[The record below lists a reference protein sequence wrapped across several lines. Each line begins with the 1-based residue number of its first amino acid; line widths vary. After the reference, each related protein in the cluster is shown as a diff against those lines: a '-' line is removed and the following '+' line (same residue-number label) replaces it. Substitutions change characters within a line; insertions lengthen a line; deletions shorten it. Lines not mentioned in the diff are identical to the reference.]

1 MAASPSAQGLL
12 TTNWRELKHSSDVR
26 KFADSID
33 AWLVINAGASS
44 NSATAAGGVSETHK
58 QLVSLVENVKQH
70 LLVLE
75 LNESLLV
82 SVSSLKEFERS
93 IDTYCDSSSQ
103 KLFQALENSVSS
115 FHDIQ
120 R

>member
-1 MAASPSAQGLL
+1 MAAPAAQALL

-33 AWLVINAGASS
+33 AWLVISAGASS
-44 NSATAAGGVSETHK
+44 NSATTAGVSETHK